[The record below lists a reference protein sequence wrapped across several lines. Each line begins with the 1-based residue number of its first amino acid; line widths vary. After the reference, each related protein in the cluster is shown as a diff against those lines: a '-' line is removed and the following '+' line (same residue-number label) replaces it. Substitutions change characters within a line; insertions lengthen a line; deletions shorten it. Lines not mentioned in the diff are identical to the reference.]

1 MSPTQSEAGPEPGPR
16 PAPGLVPELVAGI
29 AADVAAGLVTD
40 ATPELAFGVT
50 ADAAPELN
58 PEPGPDVSLSRG
70 VDAARID
77 CLVDALASEG
87 FAVAS
92 DFLPIALVTGLQAFA
107 EERERAGD
115 LSGAAIGRR
124 EDHVMATSVRK
135 VEATWLNGG
144 SAAETELLT
153 LAEAIRSAINRRL
166 FLGLF
171 EFEAQ
176 LLVYSPGGFYAR
188 HLDSLRGAR
197 NRVVSFVAYLNRD
210 WTPEDGGELDVW
222 RSPEDAGTPA
232 VTVEPRAGTVVLMLS
247 EEIPH
252 AVRPARAVRR
262 VVAGWFRLNASG
274 SGRVDPAR

>member
-1 MSPTQSEAGPEPGPR
+1 MSPSPSEVAPEPGP
-16 PAPGLVPELVAGI
+16 APGQIPEL
-29 AADVAAGLVTD
+29 GLD
-40 ATPELAFGVT
+40 LG
-50 ADAAPELN
+50 
-58 PEPGPDVSLSRG
+58 LSRS

-77 CLVDALASEG
+77 ALVEALASEG

-92 DFLPIALVTGLQAFA
+92 DLLPVALVTGLQAFA

-115 LSGAAIGRR
+115 LSSGAIGRH
-124 EDHVMATSVRK
+124 EDHVMARSVRK

-144 SAAETELLT
+144 STAEADLLA

-176 LLVYSPGGFYAR
+176 LLVYMPGGFYAR

-197 NRVVSFVAYLNRD
+197 NRIVSFVAYLNRD
-210 WTPEDGGELDVW
+210 WTTEDGGELDIW
-222 RSPEDAGTPA
+222 RSPEEDGAPA
-232 VTVEPRAGTVVLMLS
+232 FTVEPRAGTVVLMLS

-262 VVAGWFRLNASG
+262 VVAGWFRLNASD